1 MKASGVTNTI
11 LQDLGAAIVSK
22 KFGETS
28 PKVIEADLCETYGAS
43 RSVMR
48 EAIKMLVS
56 KGLISSKPK
65 QGTRICPPS
74 EWNLLD
80 PDVLRWML
88 EGDFSIDLLR
98 EFTEIRM
105 GIERQ
110 SVLLASRNATPED
123 HQMMMAC
130 VEGMEAAE
138 AGENDP
144 LQSDIDLHLAILK
157 ASHNRFL
164 NAHAPLVDTALRFS
178 IQLSN
183 KYKRVRIAN
192 VSDHR
197 NMVEAIIARDGYRA
211 MQMIEMMMNEVMS
224 FIATAQKDIDSKGAA

>member
-11 LQDLGAAIVSK
+11 LQDLGASIVSK
-22 KFGETS
+22 KLGASS
-28 PKVIEADLCETYGAS
+28 PKIIEADLCESYGAS

-56 KGLISSKPK
+56 KGLISSRPK
-65 QGTRICPPS
+65 QGTRICP
-74 EWNLLD
+74 EEDWNLLD

-88 EGDFSIDLLR
+88 ERDFSIDLLQ

-110 SVLLASRNATPED
+110 SVLLAARNATQED
-123 HQMMMAC
+123 HEKMMRC
-130 VEGMEAAE
+130 VEVMEEAE

-144 LQSDIDLHLAILK
+144 LQSDIDLHLSILE

-164 NAHAPLVDTALRFS
+164 RSHAPLIDTALRFS

-183 KYKRVRIAN
+183 QYKRVRIAN

-197 NMVEAIIARDGYRA
+197 AMVEAIIAGDAFRA
-211 MQMIEMMMNEVMS
+211 VQIIEMMMNEVMS
-224 FIATAQKDIDSKGAA
+224 FIGEAKKDLKNT